1 MFDLPN
7 LIQTVGYLG
16 LFLIVYVESG
26 ILIGLFLP
34 GDSLLFTA
42 GFLASQGY
50 LNIFILLP
58 IFFLGAFLGDQTGYI
73 IGKKFGPKI
82 FSRPKSFW
90 FKPENVE
97 KTAAF
102 FEKHGKKAI
111 VLARFVPIVRTFIP
125 VMAGVGQM
133 KYEVFIFYNLM
144 GAVLWGVG
152 ITLLGYI
159 FGNVIPDAD
168 RYILPIVGFIVLAS
182 LVPGAIEFWKSRRKQ
197 PRI

>member
-1 MFDLPN
+1 MFDLES

-16 LFLIVYVESG
+16 LFAIVFAESG

-42 GFLASQGY
+42 GFLASQGF
-50 LNIFILLP
+50 LRLELLLP
-58 IFFLGAFLGDQTGYI
+58 TFFLAAFTGDAVGYWF
-73 IGKKFGPKI
+73 GRKFGPRI
-82 FSRPKSFW
+82 FTRPKSFW

-97 KTAAF
+97 KTKAF

-133 KYEVFIFYNLM
+133 RYEVFTFYNFF
-144 GAVLWGVG
+144 GALLWGVG
-152 ITLLGYI
+152 ITTAGYL
-159 FGNVIPDAD
+159 FGQAIPNAD
-168 RYILPIVGFIVLAS
+168 KYILPIIGLIIIVS
-182 LVPGAIEFWKSRRKQ
+182 LIPAGVQYLRETRR
-197 PRI
+197 R

>member
-7 LIQTVGYLG
+7 LIQTVGYIG

-50 LNIFILLP
+50 LNIYLLLP
-58 IFFLGAFLGDQTGYI
+58 LFFIAAFLGDSTGYL
-73 IGKKFGPKI
+73 IGKKFGPRI
-82 FSRPKSFW
+82 FNRPKSFW

-97 KTAAF
+97 KTAQF

-125 VMAGVGQM
+125 VMAGVGEM
-133 KYEVFIFYNLM
+133 KYEVFVFYNLM
-144 GAVLWGVG
+144 GAILWGVG
-152 ITLLGYI
+152 ITLLGYL

-168 RYILPIVGFIVLAS
+168 RYILPIVGLIVFVS
-182 LVPGAIEFWKSRRKQ
+182 LLPGAFEYWKSRKGR
-197 PRI
+197 